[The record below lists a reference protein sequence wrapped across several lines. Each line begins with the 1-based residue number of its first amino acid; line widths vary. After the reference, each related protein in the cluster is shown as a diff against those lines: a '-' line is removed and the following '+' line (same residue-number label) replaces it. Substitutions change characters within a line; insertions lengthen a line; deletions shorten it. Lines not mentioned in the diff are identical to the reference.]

1 MSDKITPKLPLL
13 IDKSQPGF
21 QHIDDIRDLVKQNM
35 KMVVL
40 TSPGER
46 VMIPD
51 FGVGIK
57 GMLFENL
64 QDEEVLSFFK
74 GRIREQ
80 IKQYLPYVE
89 LQNVTF
95 FENENLDEQ
104 NRINVAIRYYI
115 PSLELEEVLEF

>member
-1 MSDKITPKLPLL
+1 
-13 IDKSQPGF
+13 
-21 QHIDDIRDLVKQNM
+21 
-35 KMVVL
+35 
-40 TSPGER
+40 
-46 VMIPD
+46 
-51 FGVGIK
+51 GIK